1 MVVFKWHH
9 GSEKAANSPMI
20 VSINFSYSKFHDTT
34 DSIIEIPEVGVQL
47 MEWLVTLCLHAWQY
61 VQVWGNGCKHYLLTQ
76 HMVQLSGLAEERQ
89 QTSLQ
94 TNKNLKQEW
103 LLAF

>member
-1 MVVFKWHH
+1 
-9 GSEKAANSPMI
+9 MI
-20 VSINFSYSKFHDTT
+20 VSINFSYSKSHDTT
-34 DSIIEIPEVGVQL
+34 DSITEIPEAGVQL
-47 MEWLVTLCLHAWQY
+47 MEWLVTLCMDAWQY
-61 VQVWGNGCKHYLLTQ
+61 IQVWGNGCKLHLLTQ

-94 TNKNLKQEW
+94 TKQNLKQEW